1 MSRQRLPAEF
11 DLIAEIFAPLASGTP
26 GAFGLTDD
34 GAVIEVAR
42 GKRLVVTVDAMVE
55 NVHFLAEDPPAD
67 VGRKLLRVNLS
78 DLAAMGAEP
87 LGYVLA
93 TVLPVDTDRAWVEGF
108 AAGLAEDQ
116 AHFGIGLYGGDTTS
130 TPGPLTMSLTAFGQ
144 VEPGRELRRSGAR
157 VGDRIYVSGTIGDGA
172 LGLKAIR
179 GTLGGIDKPARAY
192 LAGRYRLP
200 TPRLALGQGLVG
212 LASAALDIS
221 DGLVGDLGH
230 IAETSGVRGVVE
242 AGRVPLSD
250 AVRQALAA
258 DPGLVEDILSGGDDY
273 ELLFT
278 APAGAAGR
286 LAELSRS
293 LDLPLTEIGRIEA
306 GSGVAVVDETGA
318 DIPLKSQGFRHF

>member
-1 MSRQRLPAEF
+1 MSGQRLPGEF

-34 GAVIEVAR
+34 GAAIDVAP
-42 GKRLVVTVDAMVE
+42 GKRLIVTVDAMVE
-55 NVHFLAEDPPAD
+55 NVHFLAEDPPAA
-67 VGRKLLRVNLS
+67 VGQKLLRVNLS

-93 TVLPVDTDRAWVEGF
+93 TVLPADTDRAWVEGF

-116 AHFGIGLYGGDTTS
+116 ARFGVGLYGGDTAS
-130 TPGPLTMSLTAFGQ
+130 TPGPLTLSLTAFGQ
-144 VEPGRELRRSGAR
+144 IEPGRELRRSGAR
-157 VGDRIYVSGTIGDGA
+157 AGDRIYVSGTIGDGA

-179 GTLGGIDKPARAY
+179 GTLRGIDKPARAY

-212 LASAALDIS
+212 VATAALDIS
-221 DGLVGDLGH
+221 DGLAGDLGH
-230 IAETSGVRGVVE
+230 IAETAGVRGVIE

-250 AVRQALAA
+250 AARQALAA
-258 DPGLVEDILSGGDDY
+258 DPGLLDDILGGGDDY

-278 APAGAAGR
+278 APASAAGR
-286 LAELSRS
+286 LAELART

-306 GSGVAVVDETGA
+306 GAGVLVVDEKGA
-318 DIPLKSQGFRHF
+318 EISLKVPGFRHF